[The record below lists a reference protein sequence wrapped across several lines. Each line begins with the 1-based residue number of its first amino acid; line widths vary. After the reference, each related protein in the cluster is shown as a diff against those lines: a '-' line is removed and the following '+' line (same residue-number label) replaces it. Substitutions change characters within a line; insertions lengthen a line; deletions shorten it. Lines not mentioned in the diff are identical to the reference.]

1 MGLNIMFWN
10 CQGIRPKRKELQ
22 LYLTEN
28 SIDII
33 ALNETFLNKKYTFKV
48 PGYDTIRKDRS
59 TGVKG
64 GVAFL
69 VKHGLV
75 VNKEYRNEDFN
86 IITDNE
92 ALAINL
98 ELSNNQ
104 NLTLATIYCP
114 NGNPSSSLFHTISNL
129 SDNVMFIGD
138 FNSKLESFGCAKK
151 NTSGPML
158 KTIQNKLNLIYLNND
173 EHTHMDRA
181 NGSTDILDMA
191 FVSPNLAIHDIQ
203 FQIGDDLGSDHLPI
217 EISIDT
223 TPHRNTY
230 TNHTKYKFDQTDREV
245 FESTLE
251 EALGSADF
259 SGPMSTSDLDKY
271 ADFIIAAISTAVDKA
286 IPTSKSVRPEST
298 PISDETRALIKEK
311 RKLRRLYSQ
320 KKDPAVKTRINQLQK
335 QVKEDLKLESLV
347 SWENFCNSISLESDP
362 SKSWRKIKNFLKPKG
377 QRDYPTLHHANKVAK
392 TNADKAQL
400 FAESVERH
408 FGIES
413 DHFDS
418 NHFHDVN
425 KFVEDNHRH
434 FYAPEDPDDY
444 RFDVGNEHELV
455 ADVDATTLIKLV
467 KFLKRGKAPGPDTIP
482 NEVLRLGTTTSLF
495 HHLAKL
501 FTSSIQLGY
510 IPTAWKI
517 ATLRMLLK
525 PDKLPSL
532 TTSYR
537 PISLISSIMK
547 LFERVIEQRL
557 RSHLEHIGFINK
569 HQSGFRR
576 AKSTD
581 DHLFRLSQSIM
592 ESFNKGEHVVA
603 AFLDVE
609 KAFDNVWHNGLRYKI
624 FQLDLP
630 TKMTRWLSDFLV
642 GRLIQVNVNNFFSNQ
657 INPKAGVPQGSVLSP
672 LLFLIYVNDL
682 PAPHHNQN
690 SLSQF
695 ADDTAQWAF
704 SLSVRIAA
712 KLLQQDLLN
721 LAMWC
726 AKWRIKLNPEKTKVI
741 IFSRSIL
748 ARKTE
753 LNLKLYGETLKIYPQ
768 VKFLGITFDS
778 QLNFKKHF
786 EDILDRCNTRYYRL
800 RLLANKKW
808 GPSPSTLIQIYK
820 QCVRPIFEYGALS
833 TITTSDNIISK
844 IQRLQNK
851 FIRLAL
857 RLPKYICSKLLHDS
871 TGLPYVKDRLLSCA
885 TKSLD
890 RIAQNPLV
898 EESISRN
905 RLNPAW
911 DRFPTPLSVVR
922 PGQPSA

>member
-1 MGLNIMFWN
+1 M
-10 CQGIRPKRKELQ
+10 RPKS
-22 LYLTEN
+22 N
-28 SIDII
+28 PIS
-33 ALNETFLNKKYTFKV
+33 NETL
-48 PGYDTIRKDRS
+48 
-59 TGVKG
+59 
-64 GVAFL
+64 
-69 VKHGLV
+69 
-75 VNKEYRNEDFN
+75 
-86 IITDNE
+86 
-92 ALAINL
+92 
-98 ELSNNQ
+98 
-104 NLTLATIYCP
+104 
-114 NGNPSSSLFHTISNL
+114 
-129 SDNVMFIGD
+129 
-138 FNSKLESFGCAKK
+138 
-151 NTSGPML
+151 
-158 KTIQNKLNLIYLNND
+158 
-173 EHTHMDRA
+173 
-181 NGSTDILDMA
+181 
-191 FVSPNLAIHDIQ
+191 
-203 FQIGDDLGSDHLPI
+203 
-217 EISIDT
+217 
-223 TPHRNTY
+223 
-230 TNHTKYKFDQTDREV
+230 
-245 FESTLE
+245 
-251 EALGSADF
+251 
-259 SGPMSTSDLDKY
+259 
-271 ADFIIAAISTAVDKA
+271 
-286 IPTSKSVRPEST
+286 
-298 PISDETRALIKEK
+298 ALIKEK
-311 RKLRRLYSQ
+311 RRLRRQYSQ
-320 KKDPAVKTRINQLQK
+320 KKDPATKARINQLQK
-335 QVKEDLKLESLV
+335 QVKEELKIESLV
-347 SWENFCNSISLESDP
+347 SWEKFCDSISLETNP
-362 SKSWRKIKNFLKPKG
+362 TESWRKIKNFLKPKG

-418 NHFHDVN
+418 NHLDDVN
-425 KFVEDNHRH
+425 KFIEDNHRY
-434 FYAPEDPDDY
+434 FYPPEDLDDY

-455 ADVDATTLIKLV
+455 ADVDAPTLIKLV
-467 KFLKRGKAPGPDTIP
+467 KFLKRGKAPGPDNMH
-482 NEVLRLGTTTSLF
+482 NEVLRLGTTTSLY
-495 HHLAKL
+495 HHLARL

-510 IPTAWKI
+510 IPTAWKL

-569 HQSGFRR
+569 HQSGFRK

-592 ESFNKGEHVVA
+592 ESFNRGEHVVA

-609 KAFDNVWHNGLRYKI
+609 KAFDNVWHNGLRFKI

-630 TKMTRWLSDFLV
+630 TKMTRWFSDFLV
-642 GRLIQVNVNNFFSNQ
+642 GRLIQVNVNSFFSSQ
-657 INPKAGVPQGSVLSP
+657 ISPKAGVPQGSVLSP

-682 PAPHHNQN
+682 PTPHHKQN

-704 SLSVRIAA
+704 SRNVRLAA
-712 KLLQQDLLN
+712 KLLQQDLLT

-726 AKWRIKLNPEKTKVI
+726 AKWRIKLNPVKTKVI
-741 IFSRSIL
+741 FSRSAL

-786 EDILDRCNTRYYRL
+786 EDILDRCNTRYHRL
-800 RLLANKKW
+800 RLLVNKNW
-808 GPSPSTLIQIYK
+808 GPSPATLIQIYK
-820 QCVRPIFEYGALS
+820 QCVRPIFEYGSIS

-844 IQRLQNK
+844 IQRFQNK

-857 RLPKYICSKLLHDS
+857 RLPKYICPRLLHDS
-871 TGLPYVKDRLLSCA
+871 SGLPYVKDRLLSCA
-885 TKSLD
+885 TQSPD

-898 EESISRN
+898 GESISSH

-922 PGQPSA
+922 PVCS